1 MNFETLPV
9 NIEQNIEAEE
19 IENELEIQE
28 EELRKEVAQKGYG
41 QLAKIAR
48 KFIFQI
54 DHK

>member
-1 MNFETLPV
+1 MNFEKLPV
-9 NIEQNIEAEE
+9 NIESSAEE

-41 QLAKIAR
+41 PLAKIAR

-54 DHK
+54 DHE